1 MSAVMQ
7 SAPVS
12 AAERS
17 FDFYATEYTTP
28 ARFYEWLASASSERA
43 MSAFW
48 GSISNAELRALLLG
62 TLDYEQYVAVM
73 ATLKRRFVQEHSAE
87 IAELVSSEDQTPD
100 NSWMARQDKAL
111 GAGGVT
117 A

>member
-1 MSAVMQ
+1 MSA
-7 SAPVS
+7 AL
-12 AAERS
+12 S
-17 FDFYATEYTTP
+17 FDFYATEYMTP
-28 ARFYEWLASASSERA
+28 GRFYAWLESASTERA

-73 ATLKRRFVQEHSAE
+73 ATLKRRFVQEHSE
-87 IAELVSSEDQTPD
+87 QIAELMSSKDHAPD
-100 NSWMARQDKAL
+100 NSWMARQDEAL

>member
-1 MSAVMQ
+1 MRATRE
-7 SAPVS
+7 PVTE
-12 AAERS
+12 AERT
-17 FDFYATEYTTP
+17 FDFYAVEYMTDS
-28 ARFYEWLASASSERA
+28 RFYEWLASARTDRE

-73 ATLKRRFVQEHSAE
+73 ATLKRRFVQEHSEE
-87 IAELVSSEDQTPD
+87 IAVLMSSEDQTPD